1 MKRFVEK
8 ACNTKT
14 CSASAQC
21 AEASCCCASSA
32 RFFMLMDAML
42 LASISICMIFN
53 LRLSIL
59 VLVLVLV
66 GLYIITLVWN
76 KAPGWKSLLLEE

>member
-8 ACNTKT
+8 ACNTK
-14 CSASAQC
+14 SSFASAQC

-32 RFFMLMDAML
+32 RFFLLMDAML

-66 GLYIITLVWN
+66 GLYIITLAWN
-76 KAPGWKSLLLEE
+76 NALGWKSLLLEE

>member
-1 MKRFVEK
+1 MKRFVEN
-8 ACNTKT
+8 ACDTKT

-21 AEASCCCASSA
+21 AEASGGCACCA
-32 RFFMLMDAML
+32 RFFLLMDAML

-53 LRLSIL
+53 LRLSVL

-66 GLYIITLVWN
+66 GLYIITLAWN

>member
-8 ACNTKT
+8 SCNTKT

-42 LASISICMIFN
+42 LASVSICMIFN

-59 VLVLVLV
+59 VLVLVLI
-66 GLYIITLVWN
+66 GLYIITLAWN
-76 KAPGWKSLLLEE
+76 NALGWKSLLLEE

>member
-1 MKRFVEK
+1 
-8 ACNTKT
+8 
-14 CSASAQC
+14 
-21 AEASCCCASSA
+21 
-32 RFFMLMDAML
+32 MDAML

-66 GLYIITLVWN
+66 GLYIITLAWN

>member
-8 ACNTKT
+8 ACNAKT

-32 RFFMLMDAML
+32 RFFLLMDAML
-42 LASISICMIFN
+42 LASISICMIFH
-53 LRLSIL
+53 LRLS
-59 VLVLVLV
+59 VLVLALILV

-76 KAPGWKSLLLEE
+76 KTPGRKSLLLAK

>member
-8 ACNTKT
+8 ACNTK
-14 CSASAQC
+14 SSFVSAQC

-32 RFFMLMDAML
+32 RFFLLMDAML

-53 LRLSIL
+53 LCLS
-59 VLVLVLV
+59 VLVLALILV
-66 GLYIITLVWN
+66 GLYIITLAWN